1 MFRNTNQLA
10 YNCLVT
16 LPKNFLISSTSCTHS
31 LSLQITDLNNEC
43 IDFTKWNRFEPNGK
57 HIEGCIEIVAVNGT
71 YGYNDIT
78 CNDSKCYACLVPT
91 QQKIKIRGP
100 VLSGVDSI
108 YLSKVSGNKFEIRGQ
123 YKSKVVLKNHTWV
136 VDEIMKVNGSNQLP
150 PLGLKLWHIGGEKL
164 PIKLKI
170 TQVN

>member
-1 MFRNTNQLA
+1 M
-10 YNCLVT
+10 
-16 LPKNFLISSTSCTHS
+16 I
-31 LSLQITDLNNEC
+31 SLQITDLNNEC

-57 HIEGCIEIVAVNGT
+57 HIEGCIEIVSLNGS

-100 VLSGVDSI
+100 VLSGIDSI
-108 YLSKVSGNKFEIRGQ
+108 YLSKVNGNHFEIRGQ

-136 VDEIMKVNGSNQLP
+136 LDDIMKVNGSNQLP
-150 PLGLKLWHIGGEKL
+150 PLGLRSWHIEGEQL
-164 PIKLKI
+164 PINFKI
-170 TQVN
+170 TQVK

>member
-1 MFRNTNQLA
+1 M
-10 YNCLVT
+10 
-16 LPKNFLISSTSCTHS
+16 I
-31 LSLQITDLNNEC
+31 SLQITDLNNQC
-43 IDFTKWNRFEPNGK
+43 IHFTKWNRFEPNGK
-57 HIEGCIEIVAVNGT
+57 HIEECIEIVSLNGT

-91 QQKIKIRGP
+91 QQKIKIRGS

-108 YLSKVSGNKFEIRGQ
+108 YLSKVNGNKFEIRGQ

-136 VDEIMKVNGSNQLP
+136 VDDIMKVNGSNQLP
-150 PLGLKLWHIGGEKL
+150 PLGLKLWDIGGEKL

-170 TQVN
+170 TQVK